1 MIFPTITSLTADAL
15 RSIPKSFRAAA
26 YGLGATR
33 WQSIS
38 TVVVPATKNGIMTAV
53 ILGLARAFGEALAVA
68 MVIGKTRAFPSSI
81 LEPTNNLTATIVAD
95 MGGAMEG
102 SEYNIA
108 LWTMA
113 LLLFLISFRIY
124 LPHSPY

>member
-38 TVVVPATKNGIMTAV
+38 TVVVPAAKNGIMTAV
-53 ILGLARAFGEALAVA
+53 ILGLARAFGEALAV
-68 MVIGKTRAFPSSI
+68 GYR
-81 LEPTNNLTATIVAD
+81 
-95 MGGAMEG
+95 
-102 SEYNIA
+102 
-108 LWTMA
+108 
-113 LLLFLISFRIY
+113 
-124 LPHSPY
+124 